1 MIIIYPNILSGV
13 CAFNCHSVASKCR
26 NIIVKM
32 MLPTGQC
39 VAATVEEDTITIKLG
54 QGTLLIFI
62 LPGEQETLLV
72 SRILL
77 SSCS

>member
-1 MIIIYPNILSGV
+1 MNDIIYPNILSGV

-39 VAATVEEDTITIKLG
+39 VAATVEAGGHNNNKIGPEHITNIYTARRAG
-54 QGTLLIFI
+54 DS
-62 LPGEQETLLV
+62 P
-72 SRILL
+72 
-77 SSCS
+77 C